1 MTDETVSAPVIM
13 VARDLRVSYPVADGK
28 VNVLDGFSI
37 HIHEREV
44 VGLIGDAG
52 SGKSTAALA
61 LMGVIRPPGQLEAGS
76 VKLGDEELLAADED
90 RLREIRGRDIG
101 LIVQNPCAALNPML
115 KVGHQI
121 GNVFRAHS
129 DASKADA
136 DERAV
141 EMLRMVGINDPEQ
154 RVSAFAHEL
163 SGGMAQRALISMA
176 LSCAPRLLIADE
188 PTSGLD
194 VTIQAQFL
202 DQMWETVQ
210 RTGSAILLISQD
222 LGVIANYC
230 DRVAV
235 LHGGRIVEEKP
246 VYEFFAHPE
255 HPYSRDVLGLQK
267 AATAGRPHG
276 DDLSAERP
284 RIEVKGLR
292 KVFSMRGTNVVV
304 EAIKGADFVIR
315 SRETL
320 GLVGESGSGKTTVGR
335 CLLRLEEPT
344 AGEVYFGGEAITGCP
359 AASLRGLR
367 SKMQIV
373 FQDPFDAL
381 NPRWTIRRILR
392 EPLDLHSGLSAKAK
406 DVRIRELLD
415 LVGLRTDWID
425 RKPRTLGAAA
435 LQRLNIARAIATE
448 PRFIVLDE
456 PTSALA
462 PHAITGLI
470 TLLHR
475 LQAQFGLSYLFISHD
490 LTTARSLCHRVAVM
504 YLGEIVE
511 MGDADQIFEDP
522 QHDYSKML
530 LGAYLYPDPT
540 KRRERAKT
548 RRTA

>member
-1 MTDETVSAPVIM
+1 MMDETVGAPVIM
-13 VARDLRVSYPVADGK
+13 AARDLRVSYPVADGK
-28 VNVLDGFSI
+28 VSVLDGFSI
-37 HIHEREV
+37 YIREREV

-61 LMGVIRPPGQLEAGS
+61 LMGVVRPPGQIEAGS

-90 RLREIRGRDIG
+90 RLREIRGKDIG

-115 KVGHQI
+115 KVGRQI

-136 DERAV
+136 NERAV

-176 LSCAPRLLIADE
+176 LSSEPRLLIADE

-202 DQMWETVQ
+202 DQMWETV
-210 RTGSAILLISQD
+210 RCTGSAILLISQD

-235 LHGGRIVEEKP
+235 LHRGRIVEEKP

-276 DDLSAERP
+276 YDLSAERP

-392 EPLDLHSGLSAKAK
+392 EPLDLHSDLSAKAK
-406 DVRIRELLD
+406 DVRISELLD
-415 LVGLRTDWID
+415 LVGLKTDRID
-425 RKPRTLGAAA
+425 QKPRSLGAAA

-448 PRFIVLDE
+448 PKFIVLDE

-462 PHAITGLI
+462 PHAITGI
-470 TLLHR
+470 IALLHR
-475 LQAQFGLSYLFISHD
+475 LQAEFGLSYLFISHD

-511 MGDADQIFEDP
+511 MGDAEQIFENP

-530 LGAYLYPDPT
+530 LSAYLYPDPT
-540 KRRERAKT
+540 KRRERAKIE
-548 RRTA
+548 RTA